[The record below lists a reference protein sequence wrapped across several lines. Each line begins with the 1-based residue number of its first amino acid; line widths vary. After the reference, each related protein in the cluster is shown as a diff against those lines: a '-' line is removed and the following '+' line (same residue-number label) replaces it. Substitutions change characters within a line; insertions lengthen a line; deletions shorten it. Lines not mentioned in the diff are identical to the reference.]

1 VLYDGV
7 RKISK
12 SDQDKEIHP
21 DNRTEIL
28 IRVLKILKQKI
39 APNIKSYKSIL
50 EHAIESWDI
59 RAIPKSTKIN
69 IKSL

>member
-1 VLYDGV
+1 VLYEGV

-12 SDQDKEIHP
+12 SNQDEEIHP

-28 IRVLKILKQKI
+28 IRVLKILNQKI
-39 APNIKSYKSIL
+39 APNIKNYKSIL

-59 RAIPKSTKIN
+59 RAIPKSTKITIN
-69 IKSL
+69 